1 MNKLLCLLFPM
12 AASLYSCKVSETKA
26 QQSADSQTLTIPVK
40 LLNKEGGIDIGTV
53 VVSESKYGLVFTPDL
68 DLNKAASN
76 GMAAYDASL
85 FGKTHGF
92 HIHEKGDCGASM
104 KDNATV
110 LGGAAG
116 GHWDP
121 NQTKKHGFPWQ
132 DDAHMGDLPALFI
145 DKSGK
150 AQQPVL
156 APRLKSL
163 KDIAG
168 HSLMIHMHG
177 DNHSDMPKPLG
188 GGGARLGCGV
198 ILNLP

>member
-1 MNKLLCLLFPM
+1 MNKLLCLLFPV
-12 AASLYSCKVSETKA
+12 AASVCSCKTSETKA
-26 QQSADSQTLTIPVK
+26 QQSSGASLTIPVK
-40 LLNKEGGIDIGTV
+40 LLNAQGGGIDIGSV

-68 DLNKAASN
+68 DFNKATSN
-76 GMAAYDASL
+76 GGSYDASL
-85 FGKTHGF
+85 FGKAHGF
-92 HIHEKGDCGASM
+92 HIHEKGDCGATM
-104 KDNATV
+104 KDGASV

-121 NQTKKHGFPWQ
+121 NQTKQHGFPWQ
-132 DDAHMGDLPALFI
+132 DDAHMGDLPALFV

-168 HSLMIHMHG
+168 RSLMIHMNG
-177 DNHSDMPKPLG
+177 DNHSDSPHPLG

-198 ILNLP
+198 IPNLP